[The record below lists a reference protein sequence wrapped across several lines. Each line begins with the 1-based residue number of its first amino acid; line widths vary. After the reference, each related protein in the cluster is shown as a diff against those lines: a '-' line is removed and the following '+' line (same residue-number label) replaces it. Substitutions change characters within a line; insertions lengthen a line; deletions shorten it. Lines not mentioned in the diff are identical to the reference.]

1 MILQMAKR
9 TVYYPAPSNKV
20 TNLLGGSPSV
30 RYFRTAILVN
40 RKSVK

>member
-1 MILQMAKR
+1 MIIQMAKR

-20 TNLLGGSPSV
+20 TTLLGGSPRV
-30 RYFRTAILVN
+30 RCFRTAILVN